1 MLRGNMGYAAPA
13 PAIAQMETCR
23 DTSLFGQYA
32 SAPPAIGFRRYAG
45 GFILGGSRN
54 YKGEHVIDIDNLR
67 KYYAEDSVL
76 ISEHAAMR
84 FRERGIKA
92 RDIRA
97 SINNGEIIEQY
108 PEDFPYPSC
117 LILGHSATGTP
128 IHVVMSD
135 NGSMGKIITAYYPS
149 SDKWH
154 EDLKTRKEKLI

>member
-1 MLRGNMGYAAPA
+1 M
-13 PAIAQMETCR
+13 
-23 DTSLFGQYA
+23 
-32 SAPPAIGFRRYAG
+32 
-45 GFILGGSRN
+45 
-54 YKGEHVIDIDNLR
+54 IDIDNLR
-67 KYYAEDSVL
+67 KYYAEDNVL

-135 NGSMGKIITAYYPS
+135 NGCMGKIITAYYPS
-149 SDKWH
+149 SDKWND
-154 EDLKTRKEKLI
+154 DLKTRKEKFI